1 MKGVHYARPCLDP
14 SVQTYEMRVGDL
26 IGSNVCLVMQLTAVS
41 GRLLTFKQPI
51 VPDHADNS
59 KSIILENVRLPYSV
73 LTKLPPGFSSLLIT
87 PDGER

>member
-1 MKGVHYARPCLDP
+1 
-14 SVQTYEMRVGDL
+14 
-26 IGSNVCLVMQLTAVS
+26 MQLTAVS

-59 KSIILENVRLPYSV
+59 KSIILENVRSPSRLRYSV
-73 LTKLPPGFSSLLIT
+73 LTRLPPGFSSLLIT